1 MDHRRFSPAKGVSS
15 IELFYDVMLVYCLG
29 VLTSTCVFVIVPAAA
44 GLDPIAIL
52 ACDTATVYLALWHEW
67 VLYHSRMKR
76 LESDGE

>member
-1 MDHRRFSPAKGVSS
+1 MLYLVTSFLLGRFNKKEFAYSAPYVAGR
-15 IELFYDVMLVYCLG
+15 
-29 VLTSTCVFVIVPAAA
+29 VLACVFVIVPAVV
-44 GLDPIAIL
+44 GLDPIAVL